1 MKREVQS
8 ELKLDDEAVYEE
20 LIPKLYKPAKRTKVV
35 EVLAQELP
43 FEVESAPEPE
53 PAPVVEVE
61 KKEKEVRPLRFLD
74 RAKICLMFSF
84 SSSKS

>member
-1 MKREVQS
+1 MSGVIACTNVAAGPS
-8 ELKLDDEAVYEE
+8 SVV
-20 LIPKLYKPAKRTKVV
+20 IPKLYKPAKRTKVV

-61 KKEKEVRPLRFLD
+61 EKEKEVPVEPTAVD
-74 RAKICLMFSF
+74 RLKGWLTRMM
-84 SSSKS
+84 KEVVE

>member
-1 MKREVQS
+1 
-8 ELKLDDEAVYEE
+8 
-20 LIPKLYKPAKRTKVV
+20 VV

-61 KKEKEVRPLRFLD
+61 KKEKEVPVEPTAVD
-74 RAKICLMFSF
+74 RLMGWLARMM
-84 SSSKS
+84 KEVAE